1 MAAFEYINSKWQELR
16 KRMTKGLAAAFA
28 TSTLMI
34 AACMLLAPGEEGPYV
49 CSVIV
54 TVALTLAS
62 SVFAACVISFMFD
75 LKSIRN
81 LIVRNDVNLLLRM
94 LLRSDELFTTD
105 GNSGSQHD
113 VILRNL
119 RLKATSALN
128 GIDLDIDDPKG
139 SSTDLKEGHVLACLS
154 SLDQQLDSAYAKY
167 VNIRR
172 IVRDEGDGSFSI
184 HETTYIRLYNDTE
197 TPKTIRAWNY
207 LRSASIPAT
216 CSNPQRD
223 TLQEHVTV
231 TVNEGVPKRYD
242 YSYPCEISDLQG
254 IDTASR
260 RWKCQWDE
268 ELRATQVP
276 PKGTC
281 VMEIHRTFF
290 IPEKEDI
297 SYQWR
302 TLRAESRYE
311 ITFEGDSCKP
321 LLQIINCNQCEKAN
335 AIGCAE
341 CTKGDDIGIIC
352 EGNSCIAYLK
362 NWPDLDTQIKVTW
375 V

>member
-34 AACMLLAPGEEGPYV
+34 AACVLLAPGEEGPYV

-128 GIDLDIDDPKG
+128 GIDLNIDDPKG

-268 ELRATQVP
+268 ELRATQVRQREP
-276 PKGTC
+276 ASWKSIEPFSSPRRRTSATSGERCAPKVATRLPLKATA
-281 VMEIHRTFF
+281 VSPYSKSSIA
-290 IPEKEDI
+290 I
-297 SYQWR
+297 SAKKPMLSVVQNAQKAM
-302 TLRAESRYE
+302 TLE
-311 ITFEGDSCKP
+311 
-321 LLQIINCNQCEKAN
+321 
-335 AIGCAE
+335 
-341 CTKGDDIGIIC
+341 
-352 EGNSCIAYLK
+352 
-362 NWPDLDTQIKVTW
+362 
-375 V
+375 